1 MINHTKRKH
10 NATMPTGL
18 SFIIICVCTFC
29 LFSCNTAKVPAKT
42 TPLTSTSISDITS
55 YHAEQASKQAYNVI
69 INNYYSQEF
78 FEKVFIQVIEN
89 LKQNKDPEN
98 AEIIKKYLIQ
108 PLAQSGH
115 VPPAVVKKIWNY
127 YFSSS
132 FVSLPKVGNMRAH
145 CSKLAQISE
154 DIVKEYNC
162 KIDGF
167 EICEWPKPTK
177 QFGVAMDTFD
187 ANWAVCNKPDFD

>member
-10 NATMPTGL
+10 NTTRPAGL
-18 SFIIICVCTFC
+18 SFLIICTFC
-29 LFSCNTAKVPAKT
+29 LFSCNTATVPVKT
-42 TPLTSTSISDITS
+42 TPLTSASISDITS

-69 INNYYSQEF
+69 VNNYYSQEF
-78 FEKVFIQVIEN
+78 FEKVFMQVVEN
-89 LKQNKDPEN
+89 LKQNKDPKN

-108 PLAQSGH
+108 PLVQTGH
-115 VPPAVVKKIWNY
+115 VPPAVVKKRWNY

-132 FVSLPKVGNMRAH
+132 FVSLPNVGNMSAH

-154 DIVKEYNC
+154 NIVKEYNC

-167 EICEWPKPTK
+167 EICGWPKPTK
-177 QFGVAMDTFD
+177 EFGVAMDTFD
-187 ANWAVCNKPDFD
+187 AIWAVCNPPAFD